1 VSARTDDRPLR
12 RDAQENRQRL
22 LDAAAAVFAERG
34 LEAGVEEIAR
44 VAGVGIGTL
53 YRRFPT
59 KDALVCALVHEVMST
74 ILRLARESTECPGGT
89 GLENFLKAASAYQAA
104 HIGVLPRLW
113 KVGSEHDSVDEIRR
127 LVDALLADAKENGR
141 VRADLTSTDLTII
154 MWSIRG
160 VIETTRGAAPG
171 AWRRHLDI
179 LIAGLRPAAEPLIHH
194 PLSQQEVDKVI
205 AETLN
210 GPVAGPGD
218 QGGAGL

>member
-1 VSARTDDRPLR
+1 V
-12 RDAQENRQRL
+12 

-44 VAGVGIGTL
+44 VAGVGMGTL

-59 KDALVCALVHEVMST
+59 KDALVCALVHDVMTT
-74 ILRLARESTECPGGT
+74 ISRLARESTDCPDGT
-89 GLENFLKAASAYQAA
+89 GLENFLEAASAYQAA

-113 KVGSEHDSVDEIRR
+113 KAGSEHHSVDEIRR

-160 VIETTRGAAPG
+160 VIETTRGIAPG

-179 LIAGLRPAAEPLIHH
+179 LIAGLRPAPEPLIHQ
-194 PLSQQEVDKVI
+194 PLSQHEVDKVT
-205 AETLN
+205 AEAVN
-210 GPVAGPGD
+210 GPAAGS
-218 QGGAGL
+218 AH

>member
-1 VSARTDDRPLR
+1 MR
-12 RDAQENRQRL
+12 RDAWHNRQRL

-59 KDALVCALVHEVMST
+59 KDALICALVHEVMST
-74 ILRLARESTECPGGT
+74 ILGLARDSADCPDGT
-89 GLENFLKAASAYQAA
+89 GLEHFLEAASAYQAA

-127 LVDALLADAKENGR
+127 LVDALLVDAKENGR

-160 VIETTRGAAPG
+160 VIETTRDVAPG
-171 AWRRHLDI
+171 AWRRHLDL
-179 LIAGLRPAAEPLIHH
+179 LIAGLRPAPQPLTHP
-194 PLSQQEVDKVI
+194 PLSQQEVDKVT
-205 AETLN
+205 AEAVN
-210 GPVAGPGD
+210 GVAAGP
-218 QGGAGL
+218 AH